1 MSLVLNTN
9 INALVAQNSLT
20 SVGQSVG
27 DRLCSSCPRACA
39 STPPRMTL
47 PATRSVQGMN
57 SQIDGLNQA
66 AQNANDGVSL
76 TQTASGRTDGNH
88 QRPADHARSGGR
100 VAERDQ
106 QRDQDRADL
115 NQQYQQLAADINNVA
130 STAAFNGVNL
140 LDGSFQG
147 ATFQIGADV
156 GQTIT
161 VSSVASATTGALGAQ
176 YAASTQSV
184 AAGVTGVVNL
194 ANVSI
199 NGKALATTGTVNST
213 GALVSAINSAGIG
226 GITASAQVV
235 GAVVAAS
242 TAGHTGTLVIN
253 GVQTGAITATGT
265 ATTDVANTVAAI
277 NAISA
282 STGVTAS
289 TNTTGTAITLTNT
302 SGNPISV
309 GYGVGSTLVAA
320 DTGLAVTA
328 TVTGAVAGATAFAA
342 AQSGQTVTIN
352 GTATGPITI
361 LGGAANLTAD
371 VTSVANAIN
380 GITGTT
386 GVSATVS
393 PTNQLTLT
401 SNNGGAITVAYTAST
416 ITAAMT
422 GLAAAAGV
430 GDSYVVK
437 YAGSTTGNVSISG
450 VAGDLTNA
458 GLAAGTQ
465 ASTQTGTTLANTNV
479 LSVPSSN
486 AAISAISAAL
496 TQIAGTG
503 AQLGAYQNRFTAAI
517 TGLNTDSTN
526 LDAARSSIQDT
537 DYAQATSDL
546 SKAQILQQASTAMV
560 AQANTVPQ
568 NVLTLLQKLP

>member
-20 SVGQSVG
+20 ASGNQLATS
-27 DRLCSSCPRACA
+27 LQQLSSGLRINTAA
-39 STPPRMTL
+39 DD
-47 PATRSVQGMN
+47 AAGYAIVQGMN
-57 SQIDGLNQA
+57 SQIGGLNQA
-66 AQNANDGVSL
+66 AQNASAGVSL
-76 TQTASGRTDGNH
+76 TQTAQGALTEITNDLQTMRNLAVESLNATN
-88 QRPADHARSGGR
+88 SST
-100 VAERDQ
+100 
-106 QRDQDRADL
+106 DRADL

-147 ATFQIGADV
+147 ATFQIGANV

-176 YAASTQSV
+176 YAAATQSV

-213 GALVSAINSAGIG
+213 GALVSAINAAGIG

-401 SNNGGAITVAYTAST
+401 SNTGGAITVAYTAST

-430 GDSYVVK
+430 GDSYVVN